1 MMASDRSST
10 RNLGF
15 GFGFWNWHGKMYLRQ
30 VEHGLSLFFAKIFAI
45 FDDFSK
51 VNHTESAEKL

>member
-1 MMASDRSST
+1 MMASDRSCT

-15 GFGFWNWHGKMYLRQ
+15 GFWYWHGKMYLRQ
-30 VEHGLSLFFAKIFAI
+30 VEHGLSLFFAKKFAI

-51 VNHTESAEKL
+51 VNHAEGAEKL